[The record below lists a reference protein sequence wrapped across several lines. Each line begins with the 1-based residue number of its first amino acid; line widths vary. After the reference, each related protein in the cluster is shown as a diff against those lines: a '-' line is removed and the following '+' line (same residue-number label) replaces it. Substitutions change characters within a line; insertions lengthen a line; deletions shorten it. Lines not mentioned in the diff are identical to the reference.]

1 MSFHSCYA
9 SENYKYIGGI
19 IMTKPIEKKF
29 AGKGWGTEVVPKELW
44 IDPSKTYTCGGN
56 PVHGLQIVLH
66 NGNGDEVTFPV
77 KGTIRYNGF
86 PRKKKYTIWTLDGR
100 ADPTW
105 GTGDDLVEV
114 KTDGDS

>member
-1 MSFHSCYA
+1 
-9 SENYKYIGGI
+9 
-19 IMTKPIEKKF
+19 MTKPIAKKF

-56 PVHGLQIVLH
+56 PVHHLRVELY
-66 NGNGDEVTFPV
+66 NSLGNEITFPV
-77 KGTIRYNGF
+77 KGTIRYVGF
-86 PRKKKYTIWTLDGR
+86 PRKKKNTSWTLDGR

-114 KTDGDS
+114 SA